1 MGRAVEIVQPA
12 EPVAAPVLEIL
23 LLGSV
28 VVRRHGLPVVLARS
42 RKLRAL
48 LSILAVEGRPVSR
61 RWLCEL
67 LWDRTSDPRA
77 ELRWHLSKLR
87 QIVEEPARPRVLSDE
102 DEIGIDLQGCV
113 VDALEVL
120 TVEQGNPPSPE
131 RLMEL
136 AALFRGQFLGELELS
151 GTQAELW
158 LMAQRRRFAAC
169 RIGILKHLVASL
181 ASGSEDVEPHLERWL
196 DLAPFDV
203 DAHQLLLAHLVCRGR
218 IAEADKH
225 VAAAERLFAD
235 EGVSA
240 AVLREAWDGIRSR
253 RAPASVV
260 TAEISEAPTPV
271 PELQIPVEGAPSA
284 ASQRSALAVM
294 PFISGGEHAV
304 EQGIADG
311 LTQDIITR
319 LAKLRSLSIIA
330 RGSVYAMA
338 ELGISSATAG
348 RRLGVDYVA
357 SGTLH
362 WDAGRL
368 RVQIEL
374 VEVRSARIVWAEVCD
389 APAADLLEA
398 LDELGNRIVAAL
410 TGEVEQAE
418 RNRAV
423 LRPPASLDAWG
434 AHHRGLWHMYRFTR
448 EDNAQAQHFFDRA
461 VTLDP
466 TFSRAHA
473 GLSFTHWQNAF
484 QNWSDPVVETERA
497 YAAAAQS
504 LLADEQDP
512 AAHWAMG
519 RALWLRQQH
528 EQAVLALRESVDLS
542 PNFALGHYSLAFVES
557 QTGDPMEAIKAS
569 DKSRALSPYDP
580 LMFGML
586 GSRAMAHLRLG
597 QFEEAAVWAT
607 QAASRPNAHIN
618 ILGLAALCLSLAGR
632 IAEGQAVATT
642 IRVTQLGYG
651 IDDFLRAFHFSP
663 DKAKLLR
670 AAAVRV
676 SMA

>member
-1 MGRAVEIVQPA
+1 MGRAVEIVQPTELA
-12 EPVAAPVLEIL
+12 EVPMLEIL
-23 LLGSV
+23 LLG
-28 VVRRHGLPVVLARS
+28 PVAVCRNGRPVALARS

-48 LSILAVEGRPVSR
+48 LSILVIEGRSVSR
-61 RWLCEL
+61 TWLCDL
-67 LWDRTSDPRA
+67 LWDRPNDPRA

-87 QIVEEPARPRVLSDE
+87 QILDEPTRPRVLSDE
-102 DEIGIDLQGCV
+102 DEIGVDLEGCV

-120 TVEQGNPPSPE
+120 TVEQGHPPSPE
-131 RLMEL
+131 RLKEL
-136 AALFRGQFLGELELS
+136 AALYRGPFLGDLELS
-151 GTQAELW
+151 GAPAEQW
-158 LMAQRRRFAAC
+158 LTAQRRRFASC
-169 RIGILKHLVASL
+169 RIVILKQL
-181 ASGSEDVEPHLERWL
+181 AAALPADSGDIEPHLERWL
-196 DLAPFDV
+196 ELAPFDV
-203 DAHQLLLAHLVCRGR
+203 DAHRRLLDHLVSRGR
-218 IAEADKH
+218 IAEAGKH
-225 VAAAERLFAD
+225 VAAVERLFAD

-240 AVLREAWDGIRSR
+240 TGLREAWKGIRSR
-253 RAPASVV
+253 RAPAAV
-260 TAEISEAPTPV
+260 IEAGVREARPLLGEPQ
-271 PELQIPVEGAPSA
+271 PALDGASA
-284 ASQRSALAVM
+284 PAPQRSALAVM
-294 PFISGGEHAV
+294 PFTTVEDHAV
-304 EQGIADG
+304 ARGIADG

-338 ELGISSATAG
+338 ELSLPSVEAG

-357 SGTLH
+357 SGTIRR
-362 WDAGRL
+362 DADRL
-368 RVQIEL
+368 RAQIEL
-374 VEVRSARIVWAEVCD
+374 VEVPTGRIVWAEDCD
-389 APAADLLEA
+389 APAGNLLEA
-398 LDELGNRIVAAL
+398 LDELGDRIVAAL
-410 TGEVEQAE
+410 TGEIEQAE

-423 LRPPASLDAWG
+423 LRSPASLDAWG

-504 LLADEQDP
+504 LLADERDP

-632 IAEGQAVATT
+632 IAEGQGLATT
-642 IRVTQLGYG
+642 IRVTQPGYG
-651 IDDFLRAFHFSP
+651 IDDFLSAFHFSP

>member
-1 MGRAVEIVQPA
+1 MGRAVEIVQPV
-12 EPVAAPVLEIL
+12 EPVTAPVLEIL
-23 LLGSV
+23 LLGPV
-28 VVRRHGLPVVLARS
+28 VVRRHGLPVVFARS

-48 LSILAVEGRPVSR
+48 LSILVIEGRPVSR

-67 LWDRTSDPRA
+67 LWDRPNDPRA

-87 QIVEEPARPRVLSDE
+87 QIVDEPARPRVLSDD
-102 DEIGIDLQGCV
+102 DEIGIDLEGCV

-120 TVEQGNPPSPE
+120 AVEQGHPPSLK
-131 RLMEL
+131 RLTEL
-136 AALFRGQFLGELELS
+136 AALFRGPFLGDLELS
-151 GTQAELW
+151 GAPAEQW
-158 LMAQRRRFAAC
+158 LTAQRRRFVSC
-169 RIGILKHLVASL
+169 RIGVLKQL
-181 ASGSEDVEPHLERWL
+181 AAALPADSGDVEPYLEQWL
-196 DLAPFDV
+196 ELAPFDV
-203 DAHQLLLAHLVCRGR
+203 AAHQRLLNHLVSRGR
-218 IAEADKH
+218 FAEADSH
-225 VAAAERLFAD
+225 VAAVERLFAD

-240 AVLREAWDGIRSR
+240 AGLREAWKGIRSG
-253 RAPASVV
+253 RAPAAVIGADV
-260 TAEISEAPTPV
+260 REAQPLPGEPQLATD
-271 PELQIPVEGAPSA
+271 GASA
-284 ASQRSALAVM
+284 AAPQRSALAVM
-294 PFISGGEHAV
+294 PFTTEKNHCV
-304 EQGIADG
+304 EPGITDG
-311 LTQDIITR
+311 LTQDVITR

-338 ELGISSATAG
+338 EMSLSSVEAG

-357 SGTLH
+357 SGTIRR
-362 WDAGRL
+362 DANRL
-368 RVQIEL
+368 RAQIEL
-374 VEVRSARIVWAEVCD
+374 VEISTGRIVWAEDCD
-389 APAADLLEA
+389 APAGNLLEA
-398 LDELGNRIVAAL
+398 LDELGDRIVAAL
-410 TGEVEQAE
+410 TGEIEQAE

-423 LRPPASLDAWG
+423 LRSPASLDAWG

-484 QNWSDPVVETERA
+484 QNWSDPRVETERA

-504 LLADEQDP
+504 LFADEQDP

-519 RALWLRQQH
+519 RALWLRKQH
-528 EQAVLALRESVDLS
+528 EQAVLALRESVELS

-557 QTGDPMEAIKAS
+557 QTGDPMAAIKAS

-580 LMFGML
+580 MMFGML

-597 QFEEAAVWAT
+597 QFEEAAAWAT
-607 QAASRPNAHIN
+607 RAASRPNAHIN

-632 IAEGQAVATT
+632 IAEGQGLAATLQ
-642 IRVTQLGYG
+642 VTQPGYG
-651 IDDFLRAFHFSP
+651 IDDFLSAFHFSP

-670 AAAVRV
+670 AAAVQV